1 MRTMPPLVPSI
12 SYVYT
17 LVAPRDLSLAEEPL
31 GETALGDEELVC
43 RTLASAISPGTEIAA
58 YAGLPPL
65 RPVAQPYPRYLGYMS
80 VAEVERA
87 GAAAGQRFAPGS
99 IVYTHAAHRDRYRIR
114 ADSVLAAVP
123 QGLAPVTASPAYLY
137 RLGWNALRRAGMQPG
152 MRVAVVGI
160 GAIGLATVQL
170 LCHLGA
176 TCYAVSSFE
185 TALRRAEQS
194 GATALSRTD
203 AKARFLDDSR
213 RDGGLA
219 DIVISTTNSW
229 DDWLLALSLARFNG
243 VVSVLGFPGRGQPAA
258 AENPLASRY
267 FYDRQ
272 LTLTAAGFAA
282 DNPHAGQEDE
292 ASRLK
297 TDIATLLGWIDEGVL
312 DPSQII
318 LGTSPAHEF
327 PQVCRDLSERRAGPG
342 LIVLDWTTF
351 APFA

>member
-1 MRTMPPLVPSI
+1 MSPPSPSI

-17 LVAPRDLSLAEEPL
+17 LVAPRDLVLAEEPL
-31 GETALGDEELVC
+31 GEAALGADELVC

-58 YAGLPPL
+58 YVGLPPL
-65 RPVAQPYPRYLGYMS
+65 RPVARPYPRYLGYMS

-87 GAAAGQRFAPGS
+87 GAGAEQRFAPGS
-99 IVYTHAAHRDRYRIR
+99 LVYTHAAHRDRYRIG

-152 MRVAVVGI
+152 MSVAVIGL

-170 LCHLGA
+170 LRHLGA

-185 TALRRAEQS
+185 TALGRAEQS
-194 GATALSRTD
+194 GAMALSRTD
-203 AKARFLDDSR
+203 ARARFLDDSR

-219 DIVISTTNSW
+219 DIVISTTNGW

-243 VVSVLGFPGRGQPAA
+243 VVSVLGFPGRGEPAA
-258 AENPLASRY
+258 TENPLSSRF

-272 LTLTAAGFAA
+272 LTLTAAGFAP
-282 DNPHAGQEDE
+282 DHPHTGQEE

-297 TDIATLLGWIDEGVL
+297 ADIATLLGWIDEGAL

-318 LGTSPAHEF
+318 ISTSPAHEF

-342 LIVLDWTTF
+342 IIVLDWTTF
-351 APFA
+351 VPSA